1 MSKRKTIL
9 LTACVLLLGIY
20 IAQLASSLRSSVKNK
35 TLGADPDKL
44 TIENAGTLIELVKS
58 DDGWTIGEKR
68 YKADTNTIDGLVNA
82 VKNIRVLDTVAQAG
96 SDAVDERYE
105 IDKANAIVVK
115 AYKGNELVRTL
126 TIGKASSTGS
136 QSYVTLDGKKDIYLV
151 SGTLRDTFK
160 KDVAALRSK
169 VVYAVD
175 TSDLTAVSESMGSTV
190 LSIVKSGDPAAWTAT
205 GGAANVDAEK
215 AASWAASLATL
226 NADSW
231 LDDDFVLPPVSESVT
246 VITAGGKAITVSV
259 YKEGDGDEAKYYG
272 TCSETPY
279 KFSLSRY
286 SAGKYLK
293 TAADISAKQ

>member
-1 MSKRKTIL
+1 MSKRKIIL

-44 TIENAGTLIELVKS
+44 TIENASAVIELAKS
-58 DDGWTIGEKR
+58 DDGWTVGERR
-68 YKADTNTIDGLVNA
+68 YKADTNTVDALVNA

-169 VVYAVD
+169 SVYTVD
-175 TSDLTAVSESMGSTV
+175 SNDLTAVSESMGSTV
-190 LSIVKSGDPAAWTAT
+190 LSIVKSGDPAAWTAS

-215 AASWAASLATL
+215 AASWAASLTRL

>member
-1 MSKRKTIL
+1 MSKRKIIL

-126 TIGKASSTGS
+126 TIGKTSSTGS
-136 QSYVTLDGKKDIYLV
+136 QSYLTLDGKKDICLV

-190 LSIVKSGDPAAWTAT
+190 LSIVKSGDPAAWVAA

-215 AASWAASLATL
+215 AASWAASLTRL

-259 YKEGDGDEAKYYG
+259 YKEGDGEEAKYYG

>member
-1 MSKRKTIL
+1 MSKRKIIL

-215 AASWAASLATL
+215 AASWAASLTRL

>member
-215 AASWAASLATL
+215 AASWAASLTRL

>member
-68 YKADTNTIDGLVNA
+68 YKADTNTIDALVNA

-105 IDKANAIVVK
+105 IDKTNAIVVK

-126 TIGKASSTGS
+126 TIGKTSSTGS

-151 SGTLRDTFK
+151 SGTLHDTFK
-160 KDVAALRSK
+160 KDVASLRSK
-169 VVYAVD
+169 SVYTVD
-175 TSDLTAVSESMGSTV
+175 SSDLTAVSESMGSTV
-190 LSIVKSGDPAAWTAT
+190 LSIVKSGDPAAWT
-205 GGAANVDAEK
+205 GSEGAASVDAEK
-215 AASWAASLATL
+215 ASNWAASLAAL

-231 LDDDFVLPPVSESVT
+231 LDDDFILPSASESVT
-246 VITAGGKAITVSV
+246 VITAGGNAITVSV
-259 YKEGDGDEAKYYG
+259 YKKGDGNEAKYYG

>member
-1 MSKRKTIL
+1 MSKRKIIL

-44 TIENAGTLIELVKS
+44 TIENASAVIELAKS
-58 DDGWTIGEKR
+58 DDGWTVGERR
-68 YKADTNTIDGLVNA
+68 YKADTNTVDALVNA

-105 IDKANAIVVK
+105 IDKTNAIVVK

-136 QSYVTLDGKKDIYLV
+136 QSYLTLDGKKDIYLV

-169 VVYAVD
+169 SVYAVD

-205 GGAANVDAEK
+205 GSTAGVDAEK
-215 AASWAASLATL
+215 AASWAASLTRL

-259 YKEGDGDEAKYYG
+259 YKEGDGEEAKYYG

>member
-1 MSKRKTIL
+1 MSKRKIIL

-126 TIGKASSTGS
+126 TIGKTSSTGS

-231 LDDDFVLPPVSESVT
+231 LDDDFVLPAASESVT

>member
-1 MSKRKTIL
+1 MSKRKIIL

-68 YKADTNTIDGLVNA
+68 YKADTNTIDALVNA

-169 VVYAVD
+169 SVYAVD

-190 LSIVKSGDPAAWTAT
+190 LSIVKSGDSAAWTAT
-205 GGAANVDAEK
+205 GSTAGVDAEK
-215 AASWAASLATL
+215 AASWAASLTRL

-259 YKEGDGDEAKYYG
+259 YKEGDGEEAKYYG
-272 TCSETPY
+272 SCSETPY

-293 TAADISAKQ
+293 TAADISANQ

>member
-1 MSKRKTIL
+1 MSKRKIIL

-44 TIENAGTLIELVKS
+44 TIENASAVIELAKS
-58 DDGWTIGEKR
+58 DDGWTVGERR
-68 YKADTNTIDGLVNA
+68 YKADTNTVDALVNA
-82 VKNIRVLDTVAQAG
+82 VKNIRILDTVAQAG
-96 SDAVDERYE
+96 NDTIDERYE
-105 IDKANAIVVK
+105 IDKANAIVIK

-136 QSYVTLDGKKDIYLV
+136 QSYLTLDGKKDIYLV
-151 SGTLRDTFK
+151 SGTLHDTFK

-169 VVYAVD
+169 SVYTVD
-175 TSDLTAVSESMGSTV
+175 SSDLTAVSESMGSTV

-205 GGAANVDAEK
+205 GSTAGVDAEK
-215 AASWAASLATL
+215 AANWAASLTRL

-259 YKEGDGDEAKYYG
+259 YKEGDGDDAKYYG

-279 KFSLSRY
+279 KFALSLY

>member
-1 MSKRKTIL
+1 MSKRKIIL
-9 LTACVLLLGIY
+9 LTACILLLGIY

-44 TIENAGTLIELVKS
+44 TIENASAVIELAKS
-58 DDGWTIGEKR
+58 DDGWTVGERR
-68 YKADTNTIDGLVNA
+68 YKADTNTVDALVNA

-105 IDKANAIVVK
+105 IDKTNAIVVK

-136 QSYVTLDGKKDIYLV
+136 QSYLTLDGKKDIYLV

-205 GGAANVDAEK
+205 GSTASVDAEK
-215 AASWAASLATL
+215 AASWAASLTRL

-231 LDDDFVLPPVSESVT
+231 LDDDFVLPPASESVT

-259 YKEGDGDEAKYYG
+259 YKEGDGDDAKYYG

>member
-1 MSKRKTIL
+1 MSKRKIIL
-9 LTACVLLLGIY
+9 LTACVLLLGVY

-35 TLGADPDKL
+35 TLGAEPDKIR
-44 TIENAGTLIELVKS
+44 IENAGDVIELVKS
-58 DDGWTIGEKR
+58 DDGWTVGERR
-68 YKADTNTIDGLVNA
+68 YKADTAAVDALVNA

-105 IDKANAIVVK
+105 IDKENAIVVR
-115 AYKGNELVRTL
+115 AYKGDELVRTL
-126 TIGKASSTGS
+126 TIGKTSSTGS
-136 QSYVTLDGKKDIYLV
+136 QSYLTLDGKKDICLV

-169 VVYAVD
+169 VVYTVD

-190 LSIVKSGDPAAWTAT
+190 LSIVKSGDPAAGTAS

-215 AASWAASLATL
+215 AANWAASLTRL

-231 LDDDFVLPPVSESVT
+231 LDDDFVLPPASESVT

-259 YKEGDGDEAKYYG
+259 YKEGDGDDAKYYG

-279 KFSLSRY
+279 KFALSLY

>member
-1 MSKRKTIL
+1 MSKRKIIL

-35 TLGADPDKL
+35 TLVADPDKL
-44 TIENAGTLIELVKS
+44 TIENASAVIELAKS
-58 DDGWTIGEKR
+58 DDGWTVGERR
-68 YKADTNTIDGLVNA
+68 YKADTNTVDALVNA
-82 VKNIRVLDTVAQAG
+82 VKNIRILDTVAQAG
-96 SDAVDERYE
+96 NDTVDERYE

-215 AASWAASLATL
+215 AASWAASLTRL

-246 VITAGGKAITVSV
+246 VITAGGNAITVSV

-279 KFSLSRY
+279 KFTLSLY

-293 TAADISAKQ
+293 TAADMAANK

>member
-1 MSKRKTIL
+1 MSKRKIIL

-44 TIENAGTLIELVKS
+44 TIENAGTLIELAKS
-58 DDGWTIGEKR
+58 DDGWTVGERR
-68 YKADTNTIDGLVNA
+68 YKADINTIDGLVNA

-136 QSYVTLDGKKDIYLV
+136 QSYLTLDGKKDIYLV

-169 VVYAVD
+169 SVYTVD
-175 TSDLTAVSESMGSTV
+175 SNDLTAVSESMGSTV
-190 LSIVKSGDPAAWTAT
+190 LSIVKSGDPAAWVAA
-205 GGAANVDAEK
+205 GGAASVDAEK
-215 AASWAASLATL
+215 AASWAASLAVL

-231 LDDDFVLPPVSESVT
+231 LDDDFILPAANESVT
-246 VITAGGKAITVSV
+246 VITAGDKAITVSV
-259 YKEGDGDEAKYYG
+259 YKEGDGEEAKYYG

-293 TAADISAKQ
+293 TAADMAANK

>member
-1 MSKRKTIL
+1 MSKRKIIL

-215 AASWAASLATL
+215 AASWAASLTRL

-293 TAADISAKQ
+293 TAADISANQ

>member
-1 MSKRKTIL
+1 MSKRKIIL

-44 TIENAGTLIELVKS
+44 IIENASAVIELAKS
-58 DDGWTIGEKR
+58 DDGWTVGERR
-68 YKADTNTIDGLVNA
+68 YKADTNAADALVNA

-105 IDKANAIVVK
+105 IDKTNAIVVK

-136 QSYVTLDGKKDIYLV
+136 QSYLTLDGKKDIYLV